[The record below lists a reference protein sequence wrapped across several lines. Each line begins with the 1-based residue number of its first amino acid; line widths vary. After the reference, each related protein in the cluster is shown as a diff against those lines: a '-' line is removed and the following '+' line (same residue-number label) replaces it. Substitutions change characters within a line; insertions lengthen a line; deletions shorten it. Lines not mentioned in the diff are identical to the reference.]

1 MKSKKKAV
9 TKYCREREDGTTKNP
24 LTAGRM
30 LIFKDFMIVISPNLA
45 HSNNR
50 IGITSFKK
58 SGARIA
64 GSKMPYSCVNVDVG
78 KEGVRV
84 WANDVKSVKCTQG
97 WKA

>member
-24 LTAGRM
+24 LIAGRM
-30 LIFKDFMIVISPNLA
+30 LIFKDFMIVISPSLA
-45 HSNNR
+45 HSNR
-50 IGITSFKK
+50 IGITSFKNL
-58 SGARIA
+58 SARTTE
-64 GSKMPYSCVNVDVG
+64 SKMPYSCVTVDVG
-78 KEGVRV
+78 KEGVKV